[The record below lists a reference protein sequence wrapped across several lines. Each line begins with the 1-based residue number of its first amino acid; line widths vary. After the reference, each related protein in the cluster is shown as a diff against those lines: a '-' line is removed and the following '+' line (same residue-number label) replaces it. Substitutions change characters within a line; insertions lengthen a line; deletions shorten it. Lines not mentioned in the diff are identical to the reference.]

1 MLQRIIQRPDQI
13 VALHEA
19 FSKKLKRKSKKPN
32 SELALNECENW
43 FRNFS
48 SIKGEKLKSTTASAL
63 ARLTKNWGLST
74 EQIEYLLVCSVL
86 WAKSPALFWTGALRE
101 ENITRRCYNDL
112 NEIDELAPLR
122 RRILLIT
129 LSQQVQQSQQSQ
141 QNQPNAKPTGRK
153 RARGTSD
160 RHRRDQ
166 ECLPNAMQCLTQQI
180 WPDLPTEKQ
189 QKIQEKITRY
199 SLAGW
204 KWRQLKAREMVL
216 AFQNINVTQ

>member
-1 MLQRIIQRPDQI
+1 MLQKIIQRPDQI
-13 VALHEA
+13 LALHEA
-19 FSKKLKRKSKKPN
+19 FRKKLKRKSK
-32 SELALNECENW
+32 SLDSDLALNERENW
-43 FRNFS
+43 FQRFS
-48 SIKGEKLKSTTASAL
+48 SVKGEKLKPTAASAL
-63 ARLTKNWGLST
+63 ARITRNWGLST

-86 WAKSPALFWTGALRE
+86 WTKSPDLFWTNALRE

-112 NEIDELAPLR
+112 NEIDELSPLR

-129 LSQQVQQSQQSQ
+129 LSKQVQQSQ
-141 QNQPNAKPTGRK
+141 QNQPNPEATGRK

-166 ECLPNAMQCLTQQI
+166 ESLPNAMRSLTQQI

-189 QKIQEKITRY
+189 QKIQDKITRY

-204 KWRQLKAREMVL
+204 KWRQLKVREMVIT
-216 AFQNINVTQ
+216 FQNINATQ